1 LIALIHGLSLAEAI
15 TMDLRTA
22 AVVVDDRKADGPDA
36 LFDDDSP
43 EWTEE
48 MFARAR
54 TGADVLPPEV
64 LAAFGKPRGRPKA
77 VVAKV
82 AVKLR
87 LDPDVIEGL
96 KATGPGWQTRINAT
110 LKDALAKRVG

>member
-1 LIALIHGLSLAEAI
+1 
-15 TMDLRTA
+15 M
-22 AVVVDDRKADGPDA
+22 ADEPNAPFDA
-36 LFDDDSP
+36 DSP

-54 TGADVLPPEV
+54 LGAEVLPPEV

-77 VVAKV
+77 IASKV

-87 LDPDVIEGL
+87 LDPDVIEGF
-96 KATGPGWQTRINAT
+96 KAAGPGWQTRINAT
-110 LKDALAKRVG
+110 LKDALAKRAG